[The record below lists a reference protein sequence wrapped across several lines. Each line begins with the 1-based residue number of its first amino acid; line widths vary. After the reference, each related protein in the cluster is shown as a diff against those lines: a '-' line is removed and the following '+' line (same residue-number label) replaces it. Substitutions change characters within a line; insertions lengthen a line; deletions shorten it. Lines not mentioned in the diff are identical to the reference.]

1 MKMKQPRKNTGLLNF
16 VFQTMIA
23 ANSGINDCFLVTWIV
38 ATGTVKESAP
48 GL

>member
-1 MKMKQPRKNTGLLNF
+1 MKQPRQKTGLLNF

-23 ANSGINDCFLVTWIV
+23 GNSGINDCFLVTWIG
-38 ATGTVKESAP
+38 ATGTVKKSAP

>member
-23 ANSGINDCFLVTWIV
+23 GNSGIRCCFLVTWIC
-38 ATGTVKESAP
+38 ATGTVKASAP